1 MSVWLQDW
9 ILHFLSSAS
18 LGSLVFFLMWTICW
32 RAYSWASGQD
42 QETGRVETAGQ
53 LILVVSLLSLLLGVW
68 LAHVWLDYVLK
79 PGW

>member
-1 MSVWLQDW
+1 MWLMSDERMAARLD
-9 ILHFLSSAS
+9 IA
-18 LGSLVFFLMWTICW
+18 FFIVCFAGL
-32 RAYSWASGQD
+32 AGLLLD
-42 QETGRVETAGQ
+42 VDHPGRVETAGQ